1 MGCASAG
8 PERTCIGCRRKAQR
22 RQLVRFVAPE
32 GRLAFGAGMP
42 GRGAWLCAATTLACF
57 DAATQRR
64 RWGSALRGKI
74 DAASVAELRNQLL
87 TLPGTELPRDSD
99 S

>member
-1 MGCASAG
+1 MGHSR
-8 PERTCIGCRRKAQR
+8 E
-22 RQLVRFVAPE
+22 
-32 GRLAFGAGMP
+32 
-42 GRGAWLCAATTLACF
+42 CAAVSRAIIPPDRDWARGDMMHPEAAPV